1 MNKDF
6 RSLWDPHLNLFVQYD
21 ENYRLENNITHA
33 FIQTFLS
40 LNEQEKKEFFQTI
53 FKYDLPEGQLT
64 YKAYLQK
71 KPDENE
77 VSKFHEEKRK
87 LIAISPKGKVWGPE
101 NLNTDD
107 EKEAKIE
114 IKKWLEK
121 EAPDFSNDQLKKE
134 ADKIWT
140 QIEERKTK
148 GSIPDAWILVY
159 DRNLEPVVLISIE
172 NKKWLLNYSQLR
184 NHLEKSLH
192 LEPNKDFI
200 KYLSYSDL
208 TRFFQK
214 KADTN
219 YVVDQFIQYRILLG
233 YEKINDFQAVFNSDQ
248 KIRNWLTFDRF
259 AEKILSTAF
268 PNWGKI
274 NDRKDSR
281 CYVKRLNI
289 NRSYINE
296 INLEFR
302 KDFVNI
308 SLCFGS
314 KRNSAKEM
322 LKNIDSALFK
332 AYSPKENEKIDN
344 NFHLHYAR
352 GRNINFSYFLW
363 KKIPVADTIEYWK
376 KNYSLLH
383 QLTPTEGIE
392 LYKKVVQDRKIGTDN
407 EDFRYFENRLTGKK
421 NKVEP
426 VCEIGFNLKYEY
438 SDIAI
443 RGLDRFAS
451 ELRDDVDRVFILR
464 KQEKA

>member
-121 EAPDFSNDQLKKE
+121 EAPDFSNDQLKKD

-184 NHLEKSLH
+184 NHLKKSLH

-281 CYVKRLNI
+281 AMLRDSILI
-289 NRSYINE
+289 GP
-296 INLEFR
+296 
-302 KDFVNI
+302 I
-308 SLCFGS
+308 SMKS
-314 KRNSAKEM
+314 ISSSAKTS
-322 LKNIDSALFK
+322 LIYLFASALK
-332 AYSPKENEKIDN
+332 GTPQ
-344 NFHLHYAR
+344 
-352 GRNINFSYFLW
+352 
-363 KKIPVADTIEYWK
+363 KK
-376 KNYSLLH
+376 
-383 QLTPTEGIE
+383 
-392 LYKKVVQDRKIGTDN
+392 
-407 EDFRYFENRLTGKK
+407 
-421 NKVEP
+421 
-426 VCEIGFNLKYEY
+426 C
-438 SDIAI
+438 
-443 RGLDRFAS
+443 
-451 ELRDDVDRVFILR
+451 LRI
-464 KQEKA
+464 